1 MDAAATGRPSRERD
15 FLEEL
20 QRQRDEVADGGA
32 YPTSS
37 PIATPFDDEAAAA
50 VVAAPRVERSVGES
64 APAKRPATTY
74 DADDLEIPSF
84 LRRK

>member
-1 MDAAATGRPSRERD
+1 MDASVTGQPRERD

-20 QRQRDEVADGGA
+20 QRQRDEVADDG
-32 YPTSS
+32 YPS
-37 PIATPFDDEAAAA
+37 TPAAPDEDQAAA

-64 APAKRPATTY
+64 SASKRTATTY

>member
-1 MDAAATGRPSRERD
+1 MDSSVTGQPSRERD

-20 QRQRDEVADGGA
+20 QRQRDEVAGDGA
-32 YPTSS
+32 YPT
-37 PIATPFDDEAAAA
+37 TPSQYPREDEAAA
-50 VVAAPRVERSVGES
+50 VVAAPRVERSVGENS
-64 APAKRPATTY
+64 ASKRPATTY

>member
-1 MDAAATGRPSRERD
+1 VMDNGASTRASHERD

-20 QRQRDEVADGGA
+20 QRQREQVTESSVGRDDDIAALVSAPRTVG
-32 YPTSS
+32 TS
-37 PIATPFDDEAAAA
+37 
-50 VVAAPRVERSVGES
+50 AAPK
-64 APAKRPATTY
+64 PTTY

>member
-1 MDAAATGRPSRERD
+1 MDASVVGRPSRERD

-20 QRQRDEVADGGA
+20 QRQRDEVADVPE
-32 YPTSS
+32 YPTSI
-37 PIATPFDDEAAAA
+37 PPTTREDEAAA
-50 VVAAPRVERSVGES
+50 VVAAPRVERTVGE
-64 APAKRPATTY
+64 PQPVKRSTTY

>member
-1 MDAAATGRPSRERD
+1 MDSSVQRRPSRERD

-20 QRQRDEVADGGA
+20 QRQRDEVADDGA
-32 YPTSS
+32 YRRPRPGSR
-37 PIATPFDDEAAAA
+37 DDEAAA
-50 VVAAPRVERSVGES
+50 VVAAPRSS
-64 APAKRPATTY
+64 APCGDSAAPSGRATTY